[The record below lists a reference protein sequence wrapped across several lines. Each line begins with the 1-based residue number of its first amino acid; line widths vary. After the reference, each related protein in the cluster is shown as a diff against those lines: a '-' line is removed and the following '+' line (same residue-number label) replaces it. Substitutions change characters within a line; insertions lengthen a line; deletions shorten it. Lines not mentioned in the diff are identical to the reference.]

1 MHLKAALEGKLDEL
15 FDEEKKR
22 LYARAKWH
30 FGDWRSYCSGCTELN
45 PLCPFHKCRY
55 TETTPQMVEGYQ
67 AWEVLLKLSEPNL
80 SLALDIARS
89 LGFDADVMSELL
101 PPAVQAMKIALS
113 EDKEQVKLPKI

>member
-1 MHLKAALEGKLDEL
+1 
-15 FDEEKKR
+15 
-22 LYARAKWH
+22 
-30 FGDWRSYCSGCTELN
+30 
-45 PLCPFHKCRY
+45 
-55 TETTPQMVEGYQ
+55 MVEGYQ

-113 EDKEQVKLPKI
+113 EDKEQVKIPKI